1 MMVRSL
7 KLLVIHWLAFAQIL
21 LGSQFATAGSLTPL
35 NFDPAPEEFLYVQF
49 DGNRGAS
56 SQLDVNPPLIE
67 HEVDWRA
74 DADIRQTFVAT
85 VVDDSELD
93 TVMFFYRFAGE
104 TNFTRS
110 LMAPLSFSST
120 YTAQIPTDPNQA
132 TAIEYYIEA
141 RDVSGNRT
149 VRGYAFNPLVR
160 EIEPVQA
167 NTADVTPVVDEKAAE
182 SSSRRFPTVVYVVA
196 GVVLLG
202 LLAGLSSSSGG
213 ETGPPPSIGE
223 PCTGQG
229 CLLTITVDRPL

>member
-1 MMVRSL
+1 VPMQGNMMVRSL
-7 KLLVIHWLAFAQIL
+7 KMLVILWLAFAQIL
-21 LGSQFATAGSLTPL
+21 MGSQLASAGSLAPL
-35 NFDPAPEEFLYVQF
+35 NLEPAAEEFLYVQF
-49 DGNRGAS
+49 EGNRVPGS
-56 SQLDVNPPLIE
+56 DVDVNPPLIE

-104 TNFTRS
+104 SNFTRS
-110 LMAPLSFSST
+110 LMSPLSFSST
-120 YTAQIPTDPNQA
+120 YTAQIPTDPNQT

-160 EIEPVQA
+160 EIEAVETE
-167 NTADVTPVVDEKAAE
+167 TAEVTPVAEEEAVE
-182 SSSRRFPTVVYVVA
+182 SSTRRFPNFVYIVG

-202 LLAGLSSSSGG
+202 LLAGLSSSGDSDPP
-213 ETGPPPSIGE
+213 ETGE
-223 PCTGQG
+223 PCS
-229 CLLTITVDRPL
+229 